1 VCPPRA
7 HNSYFIE
14 LFEIR
19 AEFNLS
25 NGELMIMNS
34 TRHAIV
40 LLAAIFMVLATS
52 ASAQWSQGGSMVYMG
67 DLNLV
72 ASSFSNGNAEKGVA
86 APTEPLAANNT
97 TENSALQNNNTT
109 NETAALNS
117 VLVPSAV
124 AAEPAGKAVLDL
136 SNYASDRTKNNLV
149 GYTNIMYP
157 ISGSRGS
164 TTSTSAG
171 GAGCGGCG

>member
-1 VCPPRA
+1 MKITK
-7 HNSYFIE
+7 N
-14 LFEIR
+14 
-19 AEFNLS
+19 
-25 NGELMIMNS
+25 
-34 TRHAIV
+34 AIV
-40 LLAAIFMVLATS
+40 LLAAIFMVLAIS

-72 ASSFSNGNAEKGVA
+72 ASSFNSGNDEKGAA

-97 TENSALQNNNTT
+97 TENLTSQNNNTI
-109 NETAALNS
+109 NETAAVS
-117 VLVPSAV
+117 SALVPSAV
-124 AAEPAGKAVLDL
+124 AAESAGRAVLDL
-136 SNYASDRTKNNLV
+136 SNYASDRTKSNLT

-164 TTSTSAG
+164 TTSTSGG

>member
-1 VCPPRA
+1 MKITK
-7 HNSYFIE
+7 N
-14 LFEIR
+14 
-19 AEFNLS
+19 
-25 NGELMIMNS
+25 
-34 TRHAIV
+34 AIV
-40 LLAAIFMVLATS
+40 LLAAIFMVLAIS

-72 ASSFSNGNAEKGVA
+72 ASSFNSGNAEKGAA

-97 TENSALQNNNTT
+97 TENLTSQNNDTI
-109 NETAALNS
+109 NETAALS
-117 VLVPSAV
+117 AALVPSAV
-124 AAEPAGKAVLDL
+124 AAEPTGRAVLDL
-136 SNYASDRTKNNLV
+136 SSYASDRTKSNLT

-164 TTSTSAG
+164 TTSTSGG